1 MAGSIESPRFGG
13 ILIDQEFDAQVQAD
27 TRAAALTGLPVSTYL
42 AQSGRLAA
50 SVSGVAAPA
59 SAGETEGGDGT
70 DTEKELQKYREY
82 LERKLNLEKAYRE
95 ALARQ
100 RQQAAGTQDKADAEA
115 LEQQKALLAKL
126 AAEDL
131 RYFRESGLW
140 TLVGEKINLVSTC
153 LLYTSRRLEA

>member
-59 SAGETEGGDGT
+59 SAGETP
-70 DTEKELQKYREY
+70 
-82 LERKLNLEKAYRE
+82 
-95 ALARQ
+95 
-100 RQQAAGTQDKADAEA
+100 
-115 LEQQKALLAKL
+115 L
-126 AAEDL
+126 AA
-131 RYFRESGLW
+131 
-140 TLVGEKINLVSTC
+140 
-153 LLYTSRRLEA
+153 SRPEQEIRVEPRVF

>member
-27 TRAAALTGLPVSTYL
+27 TRAAALTGLPVSTYV

-50 SVSGVAAPA
+50 SVSGVAAP
-59 SAGETEGGDGT
+59 GT

-131 RYFRESGLW
+131 RYFRE
-140 TLVGEKINLVSTC
+140 
-153 LLYTSRRLEA
+153 